1 MSTTPYLPAK
11 IFGSQD
17 EITPRVMVAP
27 QRYIQGPGV
36 LNQINR
42 YMSLLNVKRVGI
54 LASQRGQGAEGQ
66 RISERLNND
75 NIDCIPAVFAGECS
89 LKEVEKHVRALAG
102 ENLDCLIAVGGG
114 KPVDA
119 GKSIAYRLD
128 IPVVIVPTLA
138 SNDAPTSALSV
149 LYTTEGA
156 NDTVEFYPSNPAMVI
171 VDTEVIAAAGERYFV
186 AGIGDAMATW
196 FEARVCFK
204 NTSAIT
210 PIGARPTLASYAI
223 GEVCAQTLFE
233 KGEAASRAVVAGTC
247 TDAFESVVE
256 ANTLLSGIGFES
268 GGLAL
273 AHPVALAFTQID
285 EIHQKYLHGEMVAMG
300 TLIQLTL
307 EGSVDA
313 EKVARFFANI
323 GLPIHMTQLS
333 LSPNDS
339 AAIDTIIEATL
350 RNRNTHHMP
359 MPVTHD
365 SMREAMLDA
374 NKLGMAVTANV
385 GDAAYRRLHA
395 G

>member
-1 MSTTPYLPAK
+1 MNTGPYLPAK
-11 IFGSQD
+11 IFSSHD

-36 LNQINR
+36 LNHINR

-54 LASQRGQGAEGQ
+54 LASRRGQAAEGQ
-66 RISERLNND
+66 RISKRLSND
-75 NIDCIPAVFAGECS
+75 SIDCIPAVFAGECS
-89 LKEVEKHVRALAG
+89 LEEVEKHVRALAG
-102 ENLDCLIAVGGG
+102 ENLDCLISVGGG

-156 NDTVEFYPSNPAMVI
+156 NDAVEFYPSNPAMVI

-196 FEARVCFK
+196 FESRVCFE
-204 NTSAIT
+204 NSSAIT

-223 GEVCAQTLFE
+223 GEVCARTLFE
-233 KGEAASRAVVAGTC
+233 KGEAASRAVATGAC
-247 TDAFESVVE
+247 TDEVESVVE

-273 AHPVALAFTQID
+273 AHPVALAFTQLD
-285 EIHQKYLHGEMVAMG
+285 EIHRKYLHGEMVAMG

-307 EGSVDA
+307 ERSVDA

-333 LSPNDS
+333 LSPKDS
-339 AAIDTIIEATL
+339 AAISAIIEATL
-350 RNRNTHHMP
+350 GNRNAHHMP

-365 SMREAMLDA
+365 SLREAMLDA
-374 NKLGMAVTANV
+374 NNLGMAVAAEV
-385 GDAAYRRLHA
+385 GDAAYQRLHT

>member
-1 MSTTPYLPAK
+1 MSTRPYLPAK
-11 IFGSQD
+11 IFSSRE

-36 LNQINR
+36 LNHINR

-54 LASQRGQGAEGQ
+54 LASRRGQAAEGQ
-66 RISERLNND
+66 RISKRLSND
-75 NIDCIPAVFAGECS
+75 SIDCIPAVFAGECS
-89 LKEVEKHVRALAG
+89 LEEVEKHVRALAG
-102 ENLDCLIAVGGG
+102 ENLDCLISVGGG

-156 NDTVEFYPSNPAMVI
+156 NDAVEFYPSNPAMVI

-204 NTSAIT
+204 NTSATT

-233 KGEAASRAVVAGTC
+233 KGEAASSAVVARTC
-247 TDAFESVVE
+247 TDALESVVE

-307 EGSVDA
+307 EGSVEA

-365 SMREAMLDA
+365 SLREAMLDA

-385 GDAAYRRLHA
+385 GDAAYRRLHTA
-395 G
+395 

>member
-1 MSTTPYLPAK
+1 MNTGPYLPAK
-11 IFGSQD
+11 IFSSHD

-36 LNQINR
+36 LNHINR

-54 LASQRGQGAEGQ
+54 LASRRGQAAEGQ
-66 RISERLNND
+66 RISKRLSND
-75 NIDCIPAVFAGECS
+75 SIDCIPAVFAGECS
-89 LKEVEKHVRALAG
+89 LEEVEKHVRTLAP

-156 NDTVEFYPSNPAMVI
+156 NDAVEFYPSNPAMVI

-196 FEARVCFK
+196 FESRVCFE
-204 NTSAIT
+204 NSSAIT

-223 GEVCAQTLFE
+223 GEVCARTLFE
-233 KGEAASRAVVAGTC
+233 KGEAASRSVATGAC
-247 TDAFESVVE
+247 TDEVESVVE

-273 AHPVALAFTQID
+273 AHPVALAFTQLD
-285 EIHQKYLHGEMVAMG
+285 EIHRKYLHGEMVAMG

-307 EGSVDA
+307 ERSVDA

-333 LSPNDS
+333 LSPKDS
-339 AAIDTIIEATL
+339 AAISAIIEATL
-350 RNRNTHHMP
+350 GNRNAHHMP

-365 SMREAMLDA
+365 SLREAMLDA
-374 NKLGMAVTANV
+374 NKLGMAVTAEV
-385 GDAAYRRLHA
+385 GDDAYRRLHT

>member
-54 LASQRGQGAEGQ
+54 LASRRGQGAEGQ

-75 NIDCIPAVFAGECS
+75 NIDCIPTVFAGECS

-171 VDTEVIAAAGERYFV
+171 VDTEVIAAAG
-186 AGIGDAMATW
+186 
-196 FEARVCFK
+196 
-204 NTSAIT
+204 
-210 PIGARPTLASYAI
+210 
-223 GEVCAQTLFE
+223 
-233 KGEAASRAVVAGTC
+233 
-247 TDAFESVVE
+247 
-256 ANTLLSGIGFES
+256 
-268 GGLAL
+268 
-273 AHPVALAFTQID
+273 
-285 EIHQKYLHGEMVAMG
+285 
-300 TLIQLTL
+300 
-307 EGSVDA
+307 
-313 EKVARFFANI
+313 
-323 GLPIHMTQLS
+323 
-333 LSPNDS
+333 
-339 AAIDTIIEATL
+339 
-350 RNRNTHHMP
+350 
-359 MPVTHD
+359 
-365 SMREAMLDA
+365 
-374 NKLGMAVTANV
+374 
-385 GDAAYRRLHA
+385 
-395 G
+395 

>member
-1 MSTTPYLPAK
+1 MNTGPYLPAK
-11 IFGSQD
+11 IFSSHD

-36 LNQINR
+36 LNHINR

-54 LASQRGQGAEGQ
+54 LASRRGQAAEGQ
-66 RISERLNND
+66 RISKRLNKD
-75 NIDCIPAVFAGECS
+75 SIDCIPAVFAGECS
-89 LKEVEKHVRALAG
+89 LEEVEKHVRTLAA
-102 ENLDCLIAVGGG
+102 ENLECLIAVGGG

-156 NDTVEFYPSNPAMVI
+156 NDAVEFYPSNPAMVI

-196 FEARVCFK
+196 FEARVCFE
-204 NTSAIT
+204 NSSAIT

-223 GEVCAQTLFE
+223 GEVCARTLFE
-233 KGEAASRAVVAGTC
+233 KGEAASRAVATGAC
-247 TDAFESVVE
+247 TDEVESVVE

-273 AHPVALAFTQID
+273 AHPVALAFTQLD
-285 EIHQKYLHGEMVAMG
+285 EIHRKYLHGEMVAMG

-307 EGSVDA
+307 ERSVDA

-333 LSPNDS
+333 LSPKDS
-339 AAIDTIIEATL
+339 AAISAIIEATL
-350 RNRNTHHMP
+350 GNRNAHHMP
-359 MPVTHD
+359 MPVTYD
-365 SMREAMLDA
+365 SLREAMLDA
-374 NKLGMAVTANV
+374 NKLGMAVAAEV
-385 GDAAYRRLHA
+385 GDAAYRRLHT

>member
-1 MSTTPYLPAK
+1 MSTRPYLPAK
-11 IFGSQD
+11 IFSSRD

-36 LNQINR
+36 LNHINR

-54 LASQRGQGAEGQ
+54 LASRRGQAAEGQ
-66 RISERLNND
+66 RISKRLSND
-75 NIDCIPAVFAGECS
+75 SIDCIPAVFAGECS
-89 LKEVEKHVRALAG
+89 LEEVEKHVRALAG
-102 ENLDCLIAVGGG
+102 ENLDCLISVGGG

-156 NDTVEFYPSNPAMVI
+156 NDAVEFYPSNPAMVI

-196 FEARVCFK
+196 FESRVCFE
-204 NTSAIT
+204 NSSAIT

-223 GEVCAQTLFE
+223 GEVCARTLFE
-233 KGEAASRAVVAGTC
+233 KGEAASRAVATGAC
-247 TDAFESVVE
+247 TDEVESVVE

-273 AHPVALAFTQID
+273 AHPVALAFTQLD
-285 EIHQKYLHGEMVAMG
+285 EIHRKYLHGEMVAMG

-307 EGSVDA
+307 ERSVDA

-333 LSPNDS
+333 LSPKDS
-339 AAIDTIIEATL
+339 AAISAIIEATL
-350 RNRNTHHMP
+350 GNRNAHHMP
-359 MPVTHD
+359 MPVTYD
-365 SMREAMLDA
+365 SLREAMLDA
-374 NKLGMAVTANV
+374 NKLGMAVTAEV
-385 GDAAYRRLHA
+385 GDDAYRRLHT